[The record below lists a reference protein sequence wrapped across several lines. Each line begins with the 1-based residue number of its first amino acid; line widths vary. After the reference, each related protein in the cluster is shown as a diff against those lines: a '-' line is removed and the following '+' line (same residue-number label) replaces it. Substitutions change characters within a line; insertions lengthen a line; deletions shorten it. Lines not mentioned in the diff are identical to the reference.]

1 MTYTYSPNIPQP
13 GDFPSQSQ
21 DQILQNYQYLNV
33 FGARDHYMPA
43 NSGTANTGSHK
54 QVTLSNIAAPGFAG
68 GNSVLFAN
76 TDGTNSQLFFQNA
89 AGTVQLT
96 GLTSAYDVGNTR
108 GTTFLPGNLILN
120 YGTATVG
127 ANATVVITFATP
139 FNAVPAY
146 SITIGSSFAGAVPA
160 IPGGQ
165 IIASTTTSFTY
176 RNMANNI
183 PQLNYMAIGPA

>member
-33 FGARDHYMPA
+33 FGARDHYMPTS
-43 NSGTANTGSHK
+43 SGTANTGTHK

-68 GNSVLFAN
+68 GNSALFAN

-96 GLTSAYDVGNTR
+96 SNAAGVPTIGAQGVTS
-108 GTTFLPGNLILN
+108 LPGGLLLQWDS
-120 YGTATVG
+120 ALVG
-127 ANATVVITFATP
+127 GFVSQVFTFSKAFSAP
-139 FNAVPAY
+139 PY
-146 SITIGSSFAGAVPA
+146 SITL
-160 IPGGQ
+160 GGQ
-165 IIASTTTSFTY
+165 NLIDTQAAVGRITAAPSNTAFTFQNRASQACTFY
-176 RNMANNI
+176 
-183 PQLNYMAIGPA
+183 YMAIGPA